1 MLDGNIRGEVQPVAK
16 KIAKTNAARI
26 LDKEKIDYEVMQYD
40 PEDGKIDGV
49 SVAAKIGYPVDT
61 VYKTLV
67 AAGSSKQN
75 YVFVIPVADELDL
88 KAAAKAAGE
97 KKIEMVAVK
106 DILGLTGYIR
116 GGCSPL
122 GMKKAFPTIIDA
134 QAEALSEMIV
144 SAGKIGM
151 QLKLTPGNL
160 LLVTSGRYADITAK

>member
-1 MLDGNIRGEVQPVAK
+1 MAK

-26 LDKEKIDYEVMQYD
+26 LDNEKIDYEVMQYD

-122 GMKKAFPTIIDA
+122 GMKKAFPSFIA
-134 QAEALSEMIV
+134 RQAESLDEIIV

-151 QLKLTPGNL
+151 QLKLAPGDLISAIN
-160 LLVTSGRYADITAK
+160 GQYADIITAG

>member
-1 MLDGNIRGEVQPVAK
+1 MAK
-16 KIAKTNAARI
+16 KIVKTNAARL
-26 LDKEKIDYEVMQYD
+26 LDKEKIAHDVLQYD

-49 SVAAKIGYPVDT
+49 SVAEKIGYPPEV

-67 AAGSSKQN
+67 AAGSSRQN
-75 YVFVIPVADELDL
+75 YVFVVPVAEELDL

-97 KKIEMVAVK
+97 KKIEMVPVK

-122 GMKKAFPTIIDA
+122 GMKKAFPTFIAEQA
-134 QAEALSEMIV
+134 QVLEEIIV

-151 QLKLTPGNL
+151 QLKLSPEDLIKATG
-160 LLVTSGRYADITAK
+160 GRYAAIVAE